1 MQKKDR
7 KGKNAGKSRRIVDKG
22 ENSMRIFRTTRTL
35 RRLDEML
42 TKAINGTFTE
52 EEYNETELS
61 RLESKWKQYFRMF
74 GMSME
79 RTKAE
84 RENIKSM
91 ISDISHQM
99 KTPLANIMLYSEL
112 LREQTE
118 GEQEKYLAEQIETY
132 AKKLEFLTTALVKM
146 SRLESDVFE
155 ICPSVQQAEGLV
167 AAAAAEILPK
177 AQKKQIQIE
186 ICGEMEEKACFD
198 QKWTQEALYNILDNA
213 VKYSPEGSRIEV
225 EGKAYAM
232 YFCIAVKD
240 QGIGIREEERAQI
253 FSRFY
258 RSDIVQQEEGIGIG
272 LYLAREIIQRE
283 GGYIKVE
290 SKEGKGSIFKIFL
303 QKEEICQN
311 C

>member
-1 MQKKDR
+1 M
-7 KGKNAGKSRRIVDKG
+7 DKG

-61 RLESKWKQYFRMF
+61 RLESKWKQYFTMS

-225 EGKAYAM
+225 EGKAYTM

-258 RSDIVQQEEGIGIG
+258 RSDVVQQEEGIGIG

>member
-1 MQKKDR
+1 
-7 KGKNAGKSRRIVDKG
+7 
-22 ENSMRIFRTTRTL
+22 MRIFRTTRTL

-52 EEYNETELS
+52 EAYNETELS
-61 RLESKWKQYFRMF
+61 RLESKWKQYFTMS

-112 LREQTE
+112 LQEQTE

-155 ICPSVQQAEGLV
+155 LCPSVQQIESLV
-167 AAAAAEILPK
+167 TAAAAEIMPK
-177 AQKKQIQIE
+177 AKKKQIQVE
-186 ICGEMEEKACFD
+186 IRGEMEERANFD

-213 VKYSPEGSRIEV
+213 VKYSPEGSKIEV
-225 EGKAYAM
+225 EGTAYEM

-253 FSRFY
+253 FTRFY
-258 RSDIVQQEEGIGIG
+258 RSDMVQQEEGIGIG
-272 LYLAREIIQRE
+272 LYLAREIVQRE